1 MGGLL
6 NFFWGE
12 GGVLLWLLLLMMFVI
27 FCLFGFFNCCFFV
40 SDYPTLLQLIV
51 LPVKAIDK

>member
-27 FCLFGFFNCCFFV
+27 FCLFGFFNYCFFV
-40 SDYPTLLQLIV
+40 SDYRTLLQLIV